1 MRDKVTQTIYETIRT
16 HGSIN
21 RNEHIV
27 LGLSGG
33 PDSVCLFDVLTG
45 LAAEIGF
52 TMETVH
58 VNHKIRPGAAEHDQA
73 FVENICRERGIKCT
87 VTVEHC
93 EERAKEWG
101 LTSEEAGRRI
111 RYDAFDRAAA
121 AYSADHPECRGV
133 KIALAHNMNDQ
144 AETVM
149 FRILR
154 GTGLDGLAGI
164 DYCRK
169 SPAGF
174 DIVRPLLDCAR
185 EDIEHYCGEKG
196 LDPCIDKTNSEPL
209 YTRNKIRLG
218 LLPYIRENFNEN
230 ITGTLT
236 RLAATAREDRDFL
249 EAEAEKTGRSALK
262 AKEEGIIVFDRGLLK
277 EAPAALR
284 HRVIIGALGELGL
297 TQDITSVHLRI
308 ADAVICGERAS
319 AKAEFHGGY
328 SVDVSY
334 GEVIC
339 SAPEAEEIRRCG
351 FEIDIE
357 EGNSFAADKSA
368 AAFDLDVLCGEH
380 GITED
385 EALNGAVEFRTRRT
399 GDRIQLP
406 GMKGRKKIQDLFV
419 DMKVPAA
426 ERDAAVMACIGH
438 EVLWIPGDAKTGRR
452 PRYSGCYRAGENTK
466 RLIVFRIRPTS

>member
-1 MRDKVTQTIYETIRT
+1 MRDKVTQTIYETIRS

-45 LAAEIGF
+45 LAEEIGF
-52 TMETVH
+52 TLETVH

-73 FVENICRERGIKCT
+73 YVENICAERGIKCT
-87 VTVEHC
+87 VAVEHC
-93 EERAKEWG
+93 EERAREWG

-111 RYDAFDRAAA
+111 RYDAFDRAAS
-121 AYSADHPECRGV
+121 AYSADHPECPGV

-154 GTGLDGLAGI
+154 GTGIDGLAGI

-174 DIVRPLLDCAR
+174 DIVRPLLDCKR
-185 EDIEHYCGEKG
+185 EDIEHYCGEKK
-196 LDPCIDKTNSEPL
+196 LEPCIDKTNSEPL

-218 LLPYIRENFNEN
+218 LLPYIRGNFNEN
-230 ITGTLT
+230 ITETLT
-236 RLAATAREDRDFL
+236 RLAASAREDRDFMRQ
-249 EAEAEKTGRSALK
+249 EAEKIYARALK
-262 AKEEGIIVFDRGLLK
+262 SAETGIIVFDRGILN
-277 EAPAALR
+277 EAPAAMR
-284 HRVIIGALGELGL
+284 HRVVIDALGALGLS
-297 TQDITSVHLRI
+297 QDITSVHLRT

-328 SVDVSY
+328 SVGVSY
-334 GEVIC
+334 GDIIC
-339 SAPEAEEIRRCG
+339 SSPETGETRGCD
-351 FEIDIE
+351 FDIDIE
-357 EGNSFAADKSA
+357 EGNSYAADKSS
-368 AAFDLDVLCGEH
+368 AAFDLDVMCAAH
-380 GITED
+380 GITAD
-385 EALNGAVEFRTRRT
+385 AALNGAVEFRTRRT

-419 DMKVPAA
+419 DMKVPAG
-426 ERDAAVMACIGH
+426 ERDSAVMACIGH
-438 EVLWIPGDAKTGRR
+438 EVIWIPGDEKTGRR
-452 PRYSGCYRAGENTK
+452 PRYSGNYRTGENTQ
-466 RLIVFRIRPTS
+466 RMIVLRIRPTS